1 MSQANPRVFVTQENS
16 QLNYGDAEAFGE
28 VVFLTRDDVSPIPGS
43 LTNAALT
50 AELAKKLGD
59 FDFEYDFLAPSGSP
73 TVCGLAFFEL
83 GRKVGLIE
91 ENEYTALKPP
101 KFLRVLRWSNRDRC
115 YQPVTI
121 NLQDQ

>member
-16 QLNYGDAEAFGE
+16 QLNYGGAEAFGE

-43 LTNAALT
+43 LTNAAIT
-50 AELAKKLGD
+50 AELAEKLRD
-59 FDFEYDFLAPSGSP
+59 FDFQYDYLAPSGSP
-73 TVCGLAFFEL
+73 TVCGMAFFEL
-83 GRKVGLIE
+83 GRQVQHIAATDGFHC
-91 ENEYTALKPP
+91 P
-101 KFLRVLRWSNRDRC
+101 KHLRVLRWSNRDRC